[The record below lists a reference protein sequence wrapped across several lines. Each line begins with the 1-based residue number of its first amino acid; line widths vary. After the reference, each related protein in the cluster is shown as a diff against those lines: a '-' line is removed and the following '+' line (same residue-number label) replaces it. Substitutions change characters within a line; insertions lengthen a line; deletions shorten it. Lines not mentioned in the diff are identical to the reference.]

1 MFLQNIVNHKLL
13 DIIVHQVTSLI
24 FRNRCCRLR

>member
-24 FRNRCCRLR
+24 